1 MTGISLRG
9 FRDDASLNEFCKIK
23 LVAELG
29 VESAHI
35 FFRSIHRKTDMAQGL
50 NRPLGKSDIEAVLI
64 NHRGNGFG
72 IGTVRNGLVGQS
84 THLGTEPVI
93 VKFIGRFGNGH

>member
-35 FFRSIHRKTDMAQGL
+35 FFRSVHRKTDMAQRL
-50 NRPLGKSDIEAVLI
+50 NGALSKGHIKAVLI
-64 NHRGNGFG
+64 NHRSNRFG
-72 IGTVRNGLVGQS
+72 IGTVRNGLVSQS